1 MTCFRLYRR
10 VFDIGRFKVVWVNYQ
25 IMATVAWN
33 VQIPWPEP
41 FRTFEVRSHI
51 TCWYSLTHKDGRSP
65 QLSVTIWRV
74 PHLSERSSG
83 FFRFLT
89 CRCFGLCRLD
99 VSYHVSSL

>member
-1 MTCFRLYRR
+1 MICFRLYRR

-33 VQIPWPEP
+33 VQITWPEP

-65 QLSVTIWRV
+65 QLSVTIWCV